1 LNPLQRATQR
11 RISGALPP
19 SRDAFACRR
28 ARALASARTMKD
40 TQPYGTYAPT
50 GLVARIAQQTGR
62 ISYASWAGRRLALFL
77 RRVAIGLL
85 RGAPLDVERY
95 GARMRLYPYNNNC
108 EKKVLFT
115 PQFFD
120 PEERELLRAKLQPG
134 CTFLDIG
141 ANIGAYALFVAAFAG
156 PRARILAVEPQ
167 PDVFDRLTYNI
178 GQNPF
183 GTVKAVAC
191 AIADKAGELTLFV
204 DPRNRGE
211 SSLKIV
217 GTNEGAQI
225 RVPAVPLLDLAL
237 GEGIARI
244 DAMKLD
250 VEGAEDL
257 ILEPFLRAAPAS
269 LHPRLLIVEN
279 GTDQWQIDLPA
290 LLEQNGYRR
299 IARTRLN
306 LIFERAD

>member
-1 LNPLQRATQR
+1 MT
-11 RISGALPP
+11 
-19 SRDAFACRR
+19 
-28 ARALASARTMKD
+28 D
-40 TQPYGTYAPT
+40 TQSSTIQPFGTYAPR
-50 GLVARIAQQTGR
+50 GLVARITDRTVTLSGK
-62 ISYASWAGRRLALFL
+62 SWAGRRIGFFL
-77 RRVAIGLL
+77 RRLAITMLHG
-85 RGAPLDVERY
+85 RPLDVERF
-95 GARMRLYPYNNNC
+95 GARMRLHPYNNNC

-120 PEERELLRAKLQPG
+120 PEERALLASRLKPG

-156 PRARILAVEPQ
+156 PGARILAVEPQ

-178 GQNPF
+178 AQNPF

-191 AIADKAGELTLFV
+191 AVADKAGELTLFV

-225 RVPAVPLLDLAL
+225 RVPAVTLLGLAQ
-237 GEGIARI
+237 GEGITRI
-244 DAMKLD
+244 DAIKLD

-257 ILEPFLRAAPAS
+257 ILEPFFREAPVS
-269 LHPRLLIVEN
+269 LHPRLLVIED
-279 GTDQWQIDLPA
+279 GTAQWQIDLVG
-290 LLEQNGYRR
+290 LLEGRGYRQ

-306 LIFERAD
+306 LIFERTVG

>member
-1 LNPLQRATQR
+1 MT
-11 RISGALPP
+11 
-19 SRDAFACRR
+19 
-28 ARALASARTMKD
+28 D
-40 TQPYGTYAPT
+40 TRPYGTYAPT
-50 GLVARIAQQTGR
+50 GLVARIAEQTGR
-62 ISYASWAGRRLALFL
+62 LSYGSWGGRRLSLLL
-77 RRVAIGLL
+77 RRIAIGLL

-120 PEERELLRAKLQPG
+120 PEERDLLREKLEPG

-141 ANIGAYALFVAAFAG
+141 ANIGAYALSVAAFAG
-156 PRARILAVEPQ
+156 PGARILAIEPQ

-178 GQNPF
+178 AQNPF
-183 GTVKAVAC
+183 GTVKALAC
-191 AIADKAGELTLFV
+191 AVADKAGELTLFV

-225 RVPAVPLLDLAL
+225 RVPAVPLLELARS
-237 GEGIARI
+237 EGIDRI

-257 ILEPFLRAAPAS
+257 ILEPFLREAPAS

-299 IARTRLN
+299 IRTTRLN
-306 LIFERAD
+306 LIFERGSD

>member
-1 LNPLQRATQR
+1 MM
-11 RISGALPP
+11 
-19 SRDAFACRR
+19 RD
-28 ARALASARTMKD
+28 S
-40 TQPYGTYAPT
+40 QPYGTYAPS
-50 GLVARIAQQTGR
+50 GLVARIAERTGR
-62 ISYASWAGRRLALFL
+62 LTYGSWGGRRLSLLL
-77 RRVAIGLL
+77 RRIAIGLL
-85 RGAPLDVERY
+85 RGRPLDVERY

-120 PEERELLRAKLQPG
+120 PEERDLLRERLSPG

-141 ANIGAYALFVAAFAG
+141 ANIGAYALFVAAFSG
-156 PRARILAVEPQ
+156 PRARILAIEPQ
-167 PDVFDRLTYNI
+167 PDVFNRLAYNI
-178 GQNPF
+178 AQNPF
-183 GTVKAVAC
+183 GSVKALAC
-191 AIADKAGELTLFV
+191 AVADKAGELTLFV

-225 RVPAVPLLDLAL
+225 RVPAVTLMGLAQS
-237 GEGIARI
+237 EGITRI

-257 ILEPFLRAAPAS
+257 ILEPFLREAPAG
-269 LHPRLLIVEN
+269 LLPKLLIIEN

-290 LLEQNGYRR
+290 LLEQHGYRR
-299 IARTRLN
+299 TRTTRLN
-306 LIFERAD
+306 LVFERSA

>member
-1 LNPLQRATQR
+1 
-11 RISGALPP
+11 
-19 SRDAFACRR
+19 
-28 ARALASARTMKD
+28 MKD

-50 GLVARIAQQTGR
+50 GLVARIAERTGR
-62 ISYASWAGRRLALFL
+62 ISNRTWGGRRLALFL
-77 RRVAIGLL
+77 RRLGISLL
-85 RGAPLDVERY
+85 RGKPLDVERF
-95 GARMRLYPYNNNC
+95 GARMRLHPYNNNC

-120 PEERELLRAKLQPG
+120 PEEFAFLKARLAAG

-141 ANIGAYALFVAAFAG
+141 ANIGAYALFVAALAG

-178 GQNPF
+178 AQNPF

-191 AIADKAGELTLFV
+191 AVADKAGELTLFV

-217 GTNEGAQI
+217 GTNEGARI
-225 RVPAVPLLDLAL
+225 RVPAVTLLELARS
-237 GEGIARI
+237 EGIARI

-257 ILEPFLRAAPAS
+257 ILEPFLREAPTS
-269 LHPRLLIVEN
+269 LHPNLLIVED
-279 GTDQWQIDLPA
+279 GTDQWQIDLAA
-290 LLEQNGYRR
+290 LLEQHGYRR
-299 IARTRLN
+299 ILQTRLN
-306 LIFERAD
+306 LIFERQA

>member
-1 LNPLQRATQR
+1 
-11 RISGALPP
+11 
-19 SRDAFACRR
+19 
-28 ARALASARTMKD
+28 MKH

-120 PEERELLRAKLQPG
+120 PEERELLRSKLRPG

-178 GQNPF
+178 AQNPF

-191 AIADKAGELTLFV
+191 AVADKAGELTLFV

-225 RVPAVPLLDLAL
+225 RVPALPLLDLAR
-237 GEGIARI
+237 GEGIERI

-257 ILEPFLRAAPAS
+257 ILEPFLRAAPAA
-269 LHPRLLIVEN
+269 LRPGLLIVEN

-290 LLEQNGYRR
+290 LLEQHGYRR

-306 LIFERAD
+306 LIFERAA

>member
-1 LNPLQRATQR
+1 MT
-11 RISGALPP
+11 
-19 SRDAFACRR
+19 
-28 ARALASARTMKD
+28 D
-40 TQPYGTYAPT
+40 TQSSAIQPFGTYAPR
-50 GLVARIAQQTGR
+50 GLVARITDRTVTLSGK
-62 ISYASWAGRRLALFL
+62 SWAGRRIGFFL
-77 RRVAIGLL
+77 RRLAITMLHG
-85 RGAPLDVERY
+85 RPLDVERF
-95 GARMRLYPYNNNC
+95 GARMRLHPYNNNC

-120 PEERELLRAKLQPG
+120 PEERALLASRLKPG

-156 PRARILAVEPQ
+156 SGARILAVEPQ

-178 GQNPF
+178 AQNPF

-191 AIADKAGELTLFV
+191 AVADKAGELTLFV

-225 RVPAVPLLDLAL
+225 RVPAVTLLGLAQ
-237 GEGIARI
+237 GEGITRI
-244 DAMKLD
+244 DAIKLD

-257 ILEPFLRAAPAS
+257 ILEPFFREAPVS
-269 LHPRLLIVEN
+269 LHPRLLVIED
-279 GTDQWQIDLPA
+279 GTAQWQIDLVG
-290 LLEQNGYRR
+290 LLEGRGYRQ

-306 LIFERAD
+306 LIFERTVG